1 MKFFEEFVANSRK
14 YSVSAVC
21 QMSLNRRAH
30 PDVKGGELYFLQC
43 IGFLSPSIG
52 PTSLMLLSKHQ
63 KRSLTIAGRKTSLR
77 LEPLFWTCL
86 REIAEERQCTVSEL
100 IAQIQDANHRNN
112 LSSAIRVFIVEYFRK
127 KPLATNRST

>member
-1 MKFFEEFVANSRK
+1 
-14 YSVSAVC
+14 
-21 QMSLNRRAH
+21 
-30 PDVKGGELYFLQC
+30 
-43 IGFLSPSIG
+43 
-52 PTSLMLLSKHQ
+52 MLLSKHQ

-86 REIAEERQCTVSEL
+86 RGIVEERQCTVSEL
-100 IAQIQDANHRNN
+100 IAQIEEANHRTN